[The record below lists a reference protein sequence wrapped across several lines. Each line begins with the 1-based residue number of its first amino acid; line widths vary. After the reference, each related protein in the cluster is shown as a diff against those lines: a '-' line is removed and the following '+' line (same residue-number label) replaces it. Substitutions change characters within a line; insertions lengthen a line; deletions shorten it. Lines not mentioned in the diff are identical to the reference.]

1 MFYEQVKGLCD
12 ARHIAITALARKL
25 HLSPSAPNNW
35 QNGTLPKAETIMK
48 LSEFFDVS
56 TDFLLYGRDRQS
68 SYVST
73 ASNGAAVLQQSSGNT
88 VSVTSGGGSDSDIQG
103 FEAELI
109 RIYKD
114 LDLKGKSALMQYAF
128 TLDENA
134 KTSKN

>member
-1 MFYEQVKGLCD
+1 MFYTQVKGLCD

-48 LSEFFDVS
+48 ISEFFDVS
-56 TDFLLYGRDRQS
+56 TDFLLYGHDRQS

-88 VSVTSGGGSDSDIQG
+88 VSVSSGGNGGDLQG
-103 FEAELI
+103 FEAELV

-134 KTSKN
+134 KTPEN